1 MSNSGIFRF
10 CRWDGANGK
19 GRYSILKKAIGWMCC
34 GCAIF
39 FFILKLGASFGNGLM
54 KTFFNNFAS
63 TPQPPPKT
71 SHINVL
77 PGVIDDLNR
86 LITTQYRRHEV
97 LPYVVADLG
106 ARADFGFKKYGTL
119 LQAYNG
125 RDALYDAY
133 QEALDAIMYLGQA
146 RMERGITLPEH
157 IYQRAIDLAV
167 DLRKLILERDD

>member
-1 MSNSGIFRF
+1 
-10 CRWDGANGK
+10 
-19 GRYSILKKAIGWMCC
+19 MCC
-34 GCAIF
+34 GCAISF
-39 FFILKLGASFGNGLM
+39 FTLKQAPKFENGLM
-54 KTFFNNFAS
+54 RTFFSNLAS

-77 PGVIDDLNR
+77 PGVIDDLDR

-106 ARADFGFKKYGTL
+106 DRATFGYEKYGTL

-146 RMERGITLPEH
+146 RMERGVTLPEY